1 MILKIW
7 YNLSRWKLKIKPL
20 LKQRGSVSHYSKVEK
35 YSTLL
40 IQIYFS
46 LMTGKWNCNQLNFPG
61 KEAKLF
67 QLFLSISNTEL
78 TPGTFAQLAPK
89 GWNIKF

>member
-1 MILKIW
+1 MCEVNYKLTSLSIIILKIG

-20 LKQRGSVSHYSKVEK
+20 LKQTGSVSHYSKVEK

-46 LMTGKWNCNQLNFPG
+46 LITGKLKCNQLNFPG

-67 QLFLSISNTEL
+67 QLFLLSATQS
-78 TPGTFAQLAPK
+78 
-89 GWNIKF
+89 